1 MTIDSNNSDY
11 IFEDNHSTREKNK
24 ILKVTFT
31 DGIVICYK
39 KTSATFIETL
49 RRIGVEKLQQVDLK
63 LCHLPLISK
72 EIYPKYEQ
80 WMKPLDEG
88 WYVNTQSTSEQKYL
102 QLNSIVR
109 QLKLDIKLEIGADIV
124 PSSVKSF
131 QKSRNRKG
139 ALLIKKPDGQYIGGD
154 SATEVYIE
162 TLKWIGLDMLK
173 RKDIELE
180 GKKVVTPY
188 QLYKSQQEVEKG
200 SWLTIPS
207 DTNKKVK
214 SLRVLTAILKIKLD
228 INAL

>member
-49 RRIGVEKLQQVDLK
+49 RRIGVEKLQQVDLR

-80 WMKPLDEG
+80 WMKPLDDG

-109 QLKLDIKLEIGADIV
+109 
-124 PSSVKSF
+124 
-131 QKSRNRKG
+131 
-139 ALLIKKPDGQYIGGD
+139 
-154 SATEVYIE
+154 
-162 TLKWIGLDMLK
+162 
-173 RKDIELE
+173 
-180 GKKVVTPY
+180 
-188 QLYKSQQEVEKG
+188 
-200 SWLTIPS
+200 
-207 DTNKKVK
+207 
-214 SLRVLTAILKIKLD
+214 
-228 INAL
+228 